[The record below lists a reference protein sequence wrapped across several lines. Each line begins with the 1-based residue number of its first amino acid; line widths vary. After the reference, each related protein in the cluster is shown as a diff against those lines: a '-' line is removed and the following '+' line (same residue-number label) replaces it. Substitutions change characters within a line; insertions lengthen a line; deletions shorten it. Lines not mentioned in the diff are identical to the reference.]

1 MNAPK
6 KLSKDIVEEKY
17 LHESNQ
23 GEVTTQK
30 NKRLAIALR
39 ENLKK
44 RKHQKKLRMVFLK
57 DLDNNNLV
65 ED

>member
-17 LHESNQ
+17 LYESNQ
-23 GEVTTQK
+23 GEVTPQK

-44 RKHQKKLRMVFLK
+44 RKHQKKLRMAFLK
-57 DLDNNNLV
+57 GLDNKNLV